1 MLKVKDLVQ
10 DIHRQQALDVSLVP
24 GWQRHTLPRDQVPD
38 HPGAGGVASDQ
49 VAARYLGT
57 CSL

>member
-1 MLKVKDLVQ
+1 MPCMPDLVQ
-10 DIHRQQALDVSLVP
+10 DIDRQQALNMTLVP
-24 GWQRHTLPRDQVPD
+24 GWQRHTLPRD
-38 HPGAGGVASDQ
+38 HPGAGGVASDE